1 MSHNTTDK
9 EEIIA
14 DELVP
19 TMVGLGT
26 SEKRVVQIAEDYTA
40 QSPELWTELGITE
53 PTRQDTAIEGLLGT
67 ITSTPV
73 TMEATW
79 DFSLTGTLA
88 SVDLGAAIPDQ
99 ALITRAFVDVL
110 TPLAGATNIAFTI
123 NGDSLASL
131 AAGSTGPAEGDVDGT
146 AAQMIKTTS
155 AGSVFATLTGV
166 PTSGKVKV
174 YYTWVK

>member
-14 DELVP
+14 DELFP

-26 SEKRVVQIAEDYTA
+26 SEKRVVQIAESYTA
-40 QSPELWTELGITE
+40 QDENLWAEIGIAV
-53 PTRQDTAIEGLLGT
+53 PTRQDTAIEGLLST
-67 ITSTPV
+67 ITATPV

-79 DFSLTGTLA
+79 DFSISGALA
-88 SVDLGAAIPDQ
+88 SVDLGAAVPDQ

-131 AAGSTGPAEGDVDGT
+131 AAGSAGPAEGDIDGS
-146 AAQMIKTTS
+146 AAQMVKTSSPGT
-155 AGSVFATLTGV
+155 VVATLTGT

-174 YYTWVK
+174 YWTLVK